1 MPSAEAGAEKS
12 YYRHLEETLATL
24 GFLDPD
30 NPKQTMTRLRRMYNR
45 VRMDQMELN
54 ILRGVLTAMQNY
66 VYYTGKV
73 VGKLGIESGIDALRE
88 AAKAEDQTPK
98 S

>member
-1 MPSAEAGAEKS
+1 LEN
-12 YYRHLEETLATL
+12 YYEHLEKTLAGL
-24 GFLDPD
+24 GFLDPE

-66 VYYTGKV
+66 VYYTNKV
-73 VGKLGIESGIDALRE
+73 VGKLGIAPGIDALRE